1 MKKYL
6 KIVRMNKLWTKHYA
20 IYSIYVTNAP
30 PKRKVASGDF
40 SFYFFTLHSSL
51 FTFHYSLFTFH
62 SSLLH
67 SSLLSPPPLSFAF
80 LTMFRSQN
88 VVKFFLILCMDIDL
102 SVVLK
107 KRIIRKITIMPGI
120 NSGLWYYQ
128 LIFQA
133 FSHMSLDKKRQVGY
147 NYIAQ

>member
-40 SFYFFTLHSSL
+40 SFYFFTSSL
-51 FTFHYSLFTFH
+51 FTIHFSLFT
-62 SSLLH
+62 LH
-67 SSLLSPPPLSFAF
+67 SSLLSSPPQSFAF

-88 VVKFFLILCMDIDL
+88 VVKFFSILCMDIDL

-147 NYIAQ
+147 NYIAQQ